1 MMYCKNVFSLVLCML
16 MLSSCY
22 RNNHQSGNNQSDDNQ
37 LTVTQEQLQLHGWKF
52 VEPKGGE
59 LGEEYGVKPK
69 FGIQD
74 NYFDIQV
81 GNGYNVAIK
90 IVDIST
96 DRCVRY
102 VYVPQNE
109 TVTIN
114 EIPQGRYYLKLAYG
128 NAWME
133 LETEDGIQGKFTK
146 NLLFERSA
154 IAYDFGKKNS
164 QDVVNYILQLNVING
179 SVENNFRTEEISEE
193 EFLKN

>member
-1 MMYCKNVFSLVLCML
+1 MNYWENIISLVLCICV
-16 MLSSCY
+16 LSSCNS
-22 RNNHQSGNNQSDDNQ
+22 NNHQSGDNQNDDNQ
-37 LTVTQEQLQLHGWKF
+37 LTVTQEQLQLQGWKF
-52 VEPKGGE
+52 VEPQGGE

-81 GNGYNVAIK
+81 GNGYNVAVK

-133 LETEDGIQGKFTK
+133 LEAEDGMKGKFTK

-193 EFLKN
+193 EFMKN

>member
-1 MMYCKNVFSLVLCML
+1 ML